1 MAPSR
6 HHHHKRKAKEMTE
19 IYDLTQA
26 RQEMAEWARQIALA
40 RTHITEQDA
49 KIHDLTETVKFREF
63 QLQNAND
70 VIDGLAARC
79 RQLELELDHARRYG
93 ADSAEVIRRHEN
105 RIRQNLEAIRRH
117 ETGEL

>member
-6 HHHHKRKAKEMTE
+6 HQHHKRKAKEMTE
-19 IYDLTQA
+19 VYDLIQA
-26 RQEMAEWARQIALA
+26 RQEMAEWARQISLA
-40 RTHITEQDA
+40 RTHIDEQAA
-49 KIHDLTETVKFREF
+49 KIHNLNETVKFREF

-79 RQLELELDHARRYG
+79 RQLEAELDHSKKALRTTR
-93 ADSAEVIRRHEN
+93 ET
-105 RIRQNLEAIRRH
+105 IRRH

>member
-1 MAPSR
+1 
-6 HHHHKRKAKEMTE
+6 MTE
-19 IYDLTQA
+19 VYDLTQA

-49 KIHDLTETVKFREF
+49 RIHELTETVKFREF
-63 QLQNAND
+63 QLQNANEI
-70 VIDGLAARC
+70 IDRLAAKC
-79 RQLELELDHARRYG
+79 QQLEAALDHARRYG
-93 ADSAEVIRRHEN
+93 ADSAEVIRRHEK